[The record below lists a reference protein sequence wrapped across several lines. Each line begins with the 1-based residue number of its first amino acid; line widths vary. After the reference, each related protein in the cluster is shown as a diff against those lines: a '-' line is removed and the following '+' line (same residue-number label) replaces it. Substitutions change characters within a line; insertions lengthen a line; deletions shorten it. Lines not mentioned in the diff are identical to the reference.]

1 MCTYNLGV
9 PRGTET
15 GEPLG
20 FTSHQT
26 SSRFHERPYVRWSVI
41 GKATGS
47 PPLASVSAWVHTHAL
62 QEGVLVIPHIT
73 TFWKD
78 LCVSNVTVQCLP

>member
-47 PPLASVSAWVHTHAL
+47 PPLASGVHGYTHMHSRK
-62 QEGVLVIPHIT
+62 E
-73 TFWKD
+73 
-78 LCVSNVTVQCLP
+78 S